1 MGKATVR
8 DWMHRGV
15 FVCRPD
21 TPASEVAEAMAARDI
36 SALVVVD
43 DRGHALGVISETDLA
58 AAAPKQGQRPRWQG
72 LVAADLM
79 SSPVISVRADAPV
92 EEAARLIREQKIR
105 RVVVTEPEGDR
116 ERPVGI
122 LSVSDMLRH
131 MAGEREGDGEG
142 GASAGES

>member
-1 MGKATVR
+1 MDKATVR

-21 TPASEVAEAMAARDI
+21 TPASEIAEVMAARDI

-43 DRGHALGVISETDLA
+43 DRGHAVGVISETDLA
-58 AAAPKQGQRPRWQG
+58 SAAAAPGRDQLPRWQG
-72 LVAADLM
+72 LVAEDLM
-79 SSPVISVRADAPV
+79 SSPVISIRADALI

-116 ERPVGI
+116 ERPVGV
-122 LSVSDMLRH
+122 LSVSDLLRH
-131 MAGEREGDGEG
+131 MAGEPHGGGE
-142 GASAGES
+142 EEP